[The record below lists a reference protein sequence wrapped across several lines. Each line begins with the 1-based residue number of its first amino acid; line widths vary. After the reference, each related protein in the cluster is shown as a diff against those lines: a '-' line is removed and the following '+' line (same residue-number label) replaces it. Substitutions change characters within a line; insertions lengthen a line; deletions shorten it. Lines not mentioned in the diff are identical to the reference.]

1 MNKAKEFL
9 IDYMNNHPDNR
20 DEHSNKPYF
29 TSLYKM
35 LREIYDSDYEEE
47 TYGSRWWDNIFV
59 VQEINGKLIGFEWA
73 TTTGDDSPYDKG
85 WEFDEDSICFVEPYE
100 VTITKYRKIND

>member
-9 IDYMNNHPDNR
+9 IDYMNNHPDNLNK
-20 DEHSNKPYF
+20 ETGKPYF
-29 TSLYKM
+29 DDLYDM
-35 LREIYDSDYEEE
+35 LREIYDLEYHED
-47 TYGSRWWDNIFV
+47 TYGSRHWDNIFV